1 MKIYTLKTR
10 KGKKVYETDNKQTHM
25 KSYELIQIMTSD
37 KITQSFDEIC
47 YIKNNLY
54 KFSNK

>member
-1 MKIYTLKTR
+1 MKVYTLKTR
-10 KGKKVYETDNKQTHM
+10 KWKKVYETDNKQAHM

-37 KITQSFDEIC
+37 KITCSFDEIC